1 MSKILYTN
9 VNINIHERAKEIVI
23 NPLSERF
30 YFIDYDDTKR
40 VFFDATL
47 ALDENGAYVIEGRQT
62 IYSEHS
68 AMGSDYERLLY
79 KHPKE
84 LIKKGSLFWLHGLYS
99 VKGFH
104 KREVASRYTCRYKE
118 YCISERKNIIS
129 SEFEETQSELNNA

>member
-9 VNINIHERAKEIVI
+9 VNILIDERCKEIVI

-30 YFIDYDDTKR
+30 YFIDYFDTRK
-40 VFFDATL
+40 VFYEATL
-47 ALDENGAYVIEGRQT
+47 ALNEDGAYVIEGRQT
-62 IYSEHS
+62 IYNEHR

-104 KREVASRYTCRYKE
+104 KREVASRYICRYKE

-129 SEFEETQSELNNA
+129 SKFEDSKSELNNA